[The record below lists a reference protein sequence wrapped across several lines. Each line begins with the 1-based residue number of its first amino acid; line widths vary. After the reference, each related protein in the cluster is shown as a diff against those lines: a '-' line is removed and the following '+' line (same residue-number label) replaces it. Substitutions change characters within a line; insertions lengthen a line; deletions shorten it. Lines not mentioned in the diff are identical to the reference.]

1 MKAARLFEARQK
13 RKMPAW
19 ATEGELYEV
28 QIRKSVQYA
37 MFAMDLHGDLLTWNA
52 GVENLLGYSEEEWI
66 GENVAAIFTPADQAF
81 DICASEMRLA
91 AESGFA
97 SDYRWH
103 RKKDGSKLFANGYM
117 TAIRSTDGE
126 LVGYS
131 KILSD
136 ETHNKV
142 LQDALT
148 ESNMALEQFAH
159 VVSHDLQEPLRTI
172 GAHSELIARKQNN
185 NLDEESRGFLNTIVG
200 GVKRMNVLI
209 QDILTFAMVQTE
221 KDRPS
226 SYSLDTDLETA
237 LTHLAGLITNTNA
250 IVTHDPLPAVQCD
263 QGQMVRL
270 FQNLIGNGL
279 KYAKQKIS
287 PVIRVSARE
296 EGSMWVISVQDN
308 GIGFDQ
314 KHAELIFLPFKRLH
328 SHEEYSGSG
337 VGLPICKRIVEGH
350 GGRIWA
356 KSTCGEG
363 TTIEFSLPKDGKAP
377 PQHTKPVTKGLNT
390 RTDLVNPAGEL

>member
-1 MKAARLFEARQK
+1 MKTAPLFETRQK

-28 QIRKSVQYA
+28 QIRKSGQYA
-37 MFAMDLHGDLLTWNA
+37 MFAMDLHGDLLSWNV

-97 SDYRWH
+97 TDYRWH
-103 RKKDGSKLFANGYM
+103 RKKDGSRLFANGYM
-117 TAIRSTDGE
+117 TAIRSTAGE

-172 GAHSELIARKQNN
+172 GAYSELIARKHN
-185 NLDEESRGFLNTIVG
+185 NLDDESQEFLKTIVN

-221 KDRPS
+221 TDRPS

-237 LTHLAGLITNTNA
+237 LTHLAGLIAGTNA
-250 IVTHDPLPAVQCD
+250 IVIHDPLPAVQCD

-279 KYAKQKIS
+279 KYAKQNVT

-363 TTIEFSLPKDGKAP
+363 TTIEFSFPKQGKAP
-377 PQHTKPVTKGLNT
+377 PQHTKPVTAGL
-390 RTDLVNPAGEL
+390 G